1 MWWVAFTMLC
11 ACGRVHFDER
21 SDARDVI
28 ADASGFA
35 PTTVDYLKAPNAAAG
50 DRFGGPVVLAADG
63 RTLAVAAQLEA
74 SAATGINGDA
84 ANSRHHYGQLLAQK
98 IVPTHEEMSKKMNAS
113 AFSCGDRG
121 VVEQPFGYA

>member
-50 DRFGGPVVLAADG
+50 DRFGGPVLCDHQPRGSG
-63 RTLAVAAQLEA
+63 RPSVRLHDNLHIIPEE
-74 SAATGINGDA
+74 D
-84 ANSRHHYGQLLAQK
+84 QK
-98 IVPTHEEMSKKMNAS
+98 PDESIE
-113 AFSCGDRG
+113 
-121 VVEQPFGYA
+121 